1 MKLDVMKIVRILAE
15 HGMAPEKLIL
25 KNLGKTYAPEGSVS
39 QLEHS
44 RGLDTAG
51 VAAAVREA
59 MNDGK

>member
-1 MKLDVMKIVRILAE
+1 
-15 HGMAPEKLIL
+15 MAPEKLIL

-39 QLEHS
+39 QLEYS
-44 RGLDTAG
+44 RGLDAAG